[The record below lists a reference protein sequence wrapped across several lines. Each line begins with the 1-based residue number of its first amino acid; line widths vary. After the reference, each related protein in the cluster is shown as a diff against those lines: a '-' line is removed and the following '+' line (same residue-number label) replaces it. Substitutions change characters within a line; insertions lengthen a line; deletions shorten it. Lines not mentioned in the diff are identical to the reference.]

1 MRHHYAFALLAAAS
15 ALLSGCAKEEQIQ
28 ENIQKSITASIDGNS
43 LTRAAV
49 RNVNIVW
56 TDDDAINA
64 PYHPIQVPPDQGM
77 ARHSLL
83 KSGQVETAIVQHH
96 RIDDQASRLL
106 AEQLDPVPVLV
117 DEDEHVA
124 IPQVK
129 RHLVVHDSREHVEA
143 LSHVGR
149 LREQPVPHAVVQA
162 KHGPPPRT

>member
-1 MRHHYAFALLAAAS
+1 
-15 ALLSGCAKEEQIQ
+15 
-28 ENIQKSITASIDGNS
+28 
-43 LTRAAV
+43 
-49 RNVNIVW
+49 
-56 TDDDAINA
+56 
-64 PYHPIQVPPDQGM
+64 M

-143 LSHVGR
+143 LPHVGR